1 MNISDLNEMQ
11 QQAVRHTEGPLLII
25 AGAGS
30 GKTKVLTYRIAYLI
44 EECGVEPYNILAI
57 TFTNKAA
64 GEMKERVTAITP
76 EGGHVWVSTFH
87 SMCVRILRRF
97 AEGLGYTRDFAIY
110 DTDDCKSIMKDLFK
124 KNNINTKYYQ
134 ERGVLGA
141 ISSAKDELK
150 SPRDM
155 QLDAQGDFRLKTIAD
170 LYDKYQAELKANNAM
185 DFDDLIFNTVQ
196 LFRQDPVALETYAD
210 RFHYIMVD
218 EYQDTNTSQF
228 QLVSLL
234 AGKWRNLCV
243 VGDDDQSIYKFRG
256 ANIENILSFERV
268 FEGAEVI
275 KLEQNYRS
283 TSMILDAANSVIK
296 NNGRRKGKKLWT
308 GNEEGEKVS
317 LLMFDNAYQEGE
329 GIAAHIAQ
337 LSRNGF
343 SYDDFAVLYRTNAQS
358 RILEEKLLMES
369 IPYRIYGGVNFYQRR
384 EIKDIL
390 AYLKVIVNPVDGQS
404 LRRIINVPRR
414 GIGQTSIDRVQAYAD
429 RERISFY
436 EALRAGKDIPDIG
449 AASKKLEGFLE
460 LIEGFRQTART
471 ASVSEL
477 AESII
482 EETGYMDFISA
493 GLSADE
499 IADKQDN
506 IDELFSKISDFELN
520 FKAEENTGNPEEYAS
535 TGSAY
540 PSGQASLALLKAFLE
555 DVSLVADTESGETVG
570 EKVSLMTLHAAKG
583 LEFPVVFMAG
593 MEDGLFP
600 GYMAVSMAGEDETEM
615 EEERRLCYVGI
626 TRAGKKLYMTFARE
640 RLVRGERHTSR
651 ISRFVDEIDSR
662 LVDKV
667 NHSLVGDDFGFGNAD
682 AEPVTIKQEPEKRTW
697 IRGGFAPKN
706 KAKFDFLNMGGVR
719 KTPTAAP
726 ARKFPVIGGGTAKT
740 GSGVQDSDSDDSDRS
755 QELPYGEGYNSN
767 SSPGMQKAGTKNMPG
782 TPGFGKDF
790 KAEFA
795 AGNIKPGSGTD
806 EGSYT
811 KPASSKFAVGDRVN
825 NERFGDGTVMNVE
838 DKGRDNLLTVQF
850 DESGIKKMFEGFI
863 VLTKI

>member
-1 MNISDLNEMQ
+1 MNIEELNEMQ

-64 GEMKERVTAITP
+64 GEMKERVTSITP

-110 DTDDCKSIMKDLFK
+110 DTDDCKSIMKNLFK

-134 ERGVLGA
+134 ERGVLGT

-170 LYDKYQAELKANNAM
+170 LYDQYQAELKANNAM

-329 GIAAHIAQ
+329 GIAARIAQ
-337 LSRNGF
+337 LSRDGF
-343 SYDDFAVLYRTNAQS
+343 SYDDFAILYRTNAQS

-429 RERISFY
+429 SERISFY
-436 EALRAGKDIPDIG
+436 EALGTGKDIPDIG
-449 AASKKLEGFLE
+449 AAYKKLEGFLE
-460 LIEGFRQTART
+460 LIEGFRQTAET

-477 AESII
+477 VDSIL
-482 EETGYMDFISA
+482 EETGYMDYISS

-506 IDELFSKISDFELN
+506 IDELFSKISDFELGY
-520 FKAEENTGNPEEYAS
+520 KAEEDNGTFEEHAS
-535 TGSAY
+535 
-540 PSGQASLALLKAFLE
+540 PALLKAFLE
-555 DVSLVADTESGETVG
+555 DVSLVADTESGESTG

-626 TRAGKKLYMTFARE
+626 TRAEKKLFMTFARE

-651 ISRFVDEIDSR
+651 ISRFVDEITPC
-662 LVDKV
+662 LLEKV

-682 AEPVTIKQEPEKRTW
+682 AEPVAINREQEKRTW
-697 IRGGFAPKN
+697 VRGGFAPKN

-719 KTPTAAP
+719 KTPTLAP
-726 ARKFPVIGGGTAKT
+726 TRKFPVIGGGVPKANLEVKD
-740 GSGVQDSDSDDSDRS
+740 GSGEVSDNVQDTLSD
-755 QELPYGEGYNSN
+755 NSATLN
-767 SSPGMQKAGTKNMPG
+767 PSSETLKTVTKKAQVN
-782 TPGFGKDF
+782 PGFGKDF
-790 KAEFA
+790 SEEFP
-795 AGNIKPGSGTD
+795 AGNIRPSTGVD
-806 EGSYT
+806 EGSYV

-825 NERFGDGTVMNVE
+825 NERFGDGTVKNVE
-838 DKGRDNLLTVQF
+838 DKGRDNLLTVEF
-850 DESGIKKMFEGFI
+850 DESGVKKMFEGFI